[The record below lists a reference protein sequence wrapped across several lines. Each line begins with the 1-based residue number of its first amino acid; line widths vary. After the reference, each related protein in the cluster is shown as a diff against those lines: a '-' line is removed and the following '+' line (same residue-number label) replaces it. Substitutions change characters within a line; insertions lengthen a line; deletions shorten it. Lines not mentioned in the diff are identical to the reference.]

1 MTTTLRKCLTDRG
14 FEFTDEKARIIY
26 HPVGY
31 DRAPGWARI
40 KGEPEIITSPWE
52 HPILDKEFYSGY
64 GSAEMPRF
72 VAEDSDFIYFPSQYD
87 GSTEIVFVYKDLDAY
102 TTKNVVPK
110 ETPYPGG

>member
-1 MTTTLRKCLTDRG
+1 MTTLRKCLTDRG
-14 FEFTDEKARIIY
+14 FEFTDENARIIY
-26 HPVGY
+26 HPVEY

-52 HPILDKEFYSGY
+52 HSILDKEFYSGY

-72 VAEDSDFIYFPSQYD
+72 VAEDDDCIYFPSQYD
-87 GSTEIVFVYKDLDAY
+87 GSTKIVFVYKDLDAY
-102 TTKNVVPK
+102 TTKNLVPE